1 MPDTSQSRILLLGT
15 SVAGVMTGVTVV
27 GASQPVD
34 ASQQNQLTAFLT
46 SIGTTSGGTILL
58 EEADWDPSKDLPYA
72 GTWSTITTFTASS
85 FTGGAQ
91 SVFHTTAPAV
101 FAFVRFRISVAITGG
116 GSITAALRMR

>member
-15 SVAGVMTGVTVV
+15 NIAGVITGVTT

-46 SIGTTSGGTILL
+46 SIGATTGGTILL
-58 EEADWDPSKDLPYA
+58 EEADWDQSKDLPYA

-91 SVFHTTAPAV
+91 SVFHTTAPAC
-101 FAFVRFRISVAITGG
+101 FAFVRFRISATITGG

>member
-1 MPDTSQSRILLLGT
+1 MPDTSQARILLLG
-15 SVAGVMTGVTVV
+15 SDVLGVITGVTS

-72 GTWSTITTFTASS
+72 GTWSTITSFTASS

-91 SVFHTTAPAV
+91 SVFHTTAPAC
-101 FAFVRFRISVAITGG
+101 FAFVRFRISSAITGG